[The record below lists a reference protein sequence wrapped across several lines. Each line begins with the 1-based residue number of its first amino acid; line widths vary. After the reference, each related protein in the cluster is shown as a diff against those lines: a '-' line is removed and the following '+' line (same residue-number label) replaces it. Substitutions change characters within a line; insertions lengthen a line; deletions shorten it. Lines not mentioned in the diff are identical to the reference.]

1 MAEDR
6 KEFLETNAMIAK
18 PVKAQQTQSSSS
30 TSVHDRFSRI
40 DQWLLEKFHH
50 SVGRPPIRLM
60 LGDGVQVSPADV
72 LPIAKILIRDRR
84 TLLNLILDPE
94 VAFGEAYSEG
104 RITVEGDL
112 IAALEAVYQSMP
124 DLESTNWYARIVSRC
139 MGYVQRNSLR
149 GARNNIHG
157 HYDLNN
163 DFFRL
168 WLDPL
173 LVYSCAYFP
182 PGSMG
187 LDEAQVAKMD
197 YICRKLN
204 LQPGERVVDIGSG
217 WGALALHMAKH
228 YGVTARGFSISH
240 EQVRWA
246 RRRAQ
251 EMDLSHR
258 VEFIEDDYRN
268 LSGKCDAL
276 VSVGML
282 EHVGPE
288 HYADMGRVIHLSLD
302 NAGRGLLQFIGRNRQ
317 RPFSNW
323 SRKRIFPGAYAP
335 TLRQV
340 MDIFEPWELSILDVE
355 NLRHHYT
362 RTLEHW
368 LGRFEDSA
376 GGVAAMFGPEFV
388 RTWQLYLAGA
398 IAGFRVGTLQLFQIV
413 FARTACQR
421 IPSTRAHLYVEGRP
435 EERKESNGNDAA
447 LAHVGLVEG

>member
-1 MAEDR
+1 
-6 KEFLETNAMIAK
+6 MIMS
-18 PVKAQQTQSSSS
+18 PVKAQQLKRGNFS
-30 TSVHDRFSRI
+30 TSVQDRFSRI
-40 DQWLLEKFHH
+40 DQWLLQRIHS

-60 LGDGVQVSPADV
+60 FENGVEVSATGA
-72 LPIAKILIRDRR
+72 LPVATIVIRDRGTLFDLIRD
-84 TLLNLILDPE
+84 PE
-94 VAFGEAYSEG
+94 VGFGEAYSEG
-104 RITVEGDL
+104 RITVEGNL
-112 IAALEAVYQSMP
+112 VAALEAVYRSMS
-124 DLESTNWYARIVSRC
+124 DLDYQNWCTGIVSRC

-149 GARNNIHG
+149 GARRNIHR

-182 PGSMG
+182 SASMS

-204 LQPGERVVDIGSG
+204 LQPGERVVDVGSG

-228 YGVTARGFSISH
+228 YGVTVRGFSISH

-268 LSGKCDAL
+268 ISGKCDAL

-288 HYADMGRVIHLSLD
+288 HYAEMGRVIHRSLD
-302 NAGRGLLQFIGRNRQ
+302 HAGRGLLQSIGRNRP

-323 SRKRIFPGAYAP
+323 TRKRIFPGTYAP

-355 NLRHHYT
+355 NLRPHYA

-368 LGRFEDSA
+368 LERFEDSA
-376 GGVAAMFGPEFV
+376 GEVTAMFGPEFV
-388 RTWQLYLAGA
+388 RTWRLYLAGA

-421 IPSTRAHLYVEGRP
+421 IPSTRAHLYVEGHP
-435 EERKESNGNDAA
+435 EGQEASNDSDSP
-447 LAHVGLVEG
+447 LTHVGLAEG

>member
-1 MAEDR
+1 MP
-6 KEFLETNAMIAK
+6 MIMS
-18 PVKAQQTQSSSS
+18 PVKAQQLKRGNFS
-30 TSVHDRFSRI
+30 TSVQNRFSRI
-40 DQWLLEKFHH
+40 DQWLLQKIHH
-50 SVGRPPIRLM
+50 SVGRPPIQLM
-60 LGDGVQVSPADV
+60 LGNGTEVSRADA
-72 LPIAKILIRDRR
+72 LPVAKIVMRDRR
-84 TLLNLILDPE
+84 TLLDLILDPE
-94 VAFGEAYSEG
+94 VGFGEAYSDG

-112 IAALEAVYQSMP
+112 IAALEAVYRSMS
-124 DLESTNWYARIVSRC
+124 DLECQNWYTRIVSRF

-149 GARNNIHG
+149 GACNNIHR

-182 PGSMG
+182 SASMS

-204 LQPGERVVDIGSG
+204 LQPGERVVDVGSG

-228 YGVTARGFSISH
+228 YGVTVRGFSISH

-246 RRRAQ
+246 CRRAQ

-268 LSGKCDAL
+268 LSVKCDAL

-288 HYADMGRVIHLSLD
+288 HYEEMGRVIHRSLD
-302 NAGRGLLQFIGRNRQ
+302 HAGRGLLQSIGRNRP

-323 SRKRIFPGAYAP
+323 TRKRIFPGAYAP

-340 MDIFEPWELSILDVE
+340 MDIFEPWEFSILDVE
-355 NLRHHYT
+355 NLRYHYAK
-362 RTLEHW
+362 TLEHW
-368 LGRFEDSA
+368 LERFEDSA
-376 GGVAAMFGPEFV
+376 GEVAAMFGPEFV
-388 RTWQLYLAGA
+388 RTWRLYLAGA

-421 IPSTRAHLYVEGRP
+421 IPSTRAHLYVEGHP
-435 EERKESNGNDAA
+435 EGQEASNDSDSP
-447 LAHVGLVEG
+447 LTHVGLAEG

>member
-18 PVKAQQTQSSSS
+18 PVKAQQTQRSSS
-30 TSVHDRFSRI
+30 TSLHDRLSRI
-40 DQWLLEKFHH
+40 DQWLLERIHH

-60 LGDGVQVSPADV
+60 LGNGVQVSRADV

-94 VAFGEAYSEG
+94 VGFGEAYSEG
-104 RITVEGDL
+104 RITVEGNL

-149 GARNNIHG
+149 GARDNIHR

-163 DFFRL
+163 AFFRL

-182 PGSMG
+182 SGCIG

-228 YGVTARGFSISH
+228 YGVTVRGFSISH

-251 EMDLSHR
+251 EMDLNGR

-268 LSGKCDAL
+268 ISGKCDAL

-288 HYADMGRVIHLSLD
+288 HYAEMGRVIHRSLD
-302 NAGRGLLQFIGRNRQ
+302 HAGRGLLQSIGRNRP
-317 RPFSNW
+317 RPFSSW
-323 SRKRIFPGAYAP
+323 TRKHIFPGAYAP
-335 TLRQV
+335 ALRQV
-340 MDIFEPWELSILDVE
+340 TDIFAPWELCILDVE
-355 NLRHHYT
+355 NLRPHYAK
-362 RTLEHW
+362 TLEHW
-368 LGRFEDSA
+368 LERFEDSA
-376 GGVAAMFGPEFV
+376 GQVSAMFGPEFV
-388 RTWQLYLAGA
+388 RTWRLYLAGA
-398 IAGFRVGTLQLFQIV
+398 TAGFRAGTLQLFQIV

-435 EERKESNGNDAA
+435 KEQGESNDNDAP
-447 LAHVGLVEG
+447 LTYVGLAEG